1 MSGSRLLPVPE
12 PGPGV
17 SYNWRVAT
25 VGICGTDAGEFV
37 HGPRFHPVDTAH
49 PHSGHFG
56 PTIPGHEFSG
66 WVSGVGEG
74 VTGFTE
80 GDLVAVGAGVS
91 CGHCPPCQRGYTNLC
106 QEYWTVGLHSNGG
119 LAESAVVPASC
130 TFNLSNSAI
139 TPDLAAMTQPMS
151 IALHATRRGR
161 VAEGDLVTVLG
172 AGGIGSFIVHAAADA
187 GATVTA
193 VDLDPARLDTAA
205 RLGAASTLDVSAPG
219 PDQLLNDDM
228 ASVVFECTGRPD
240 SLLRALQLVADGG
253 RVVVVGHQPEP
264 VAVDFREV
272 ALDELEIIGTQA
284 HVFAQ
289 DFPAG
294 GRSDRS
300 RPGRVGRGGT
310 GGLPPGSSPRSRA
323 DPDGQRGVTP
333 DQGLVRPEFRC
344 SAATANRGLDPPSAQ
359 VPTANGAP
367 RWRNMTTTGTT
378 SRKSPIREMAR

>member
-1 MSGSRLLPVPE
+1 MRAVRYHGAGDVRLEQLPVPD
-12 PGPGV
+12 PGPGELQL
-17 SYNWRVAT
+17 RVAT
-25 VGICGTDAGEFV
+25 VGICGTDVGEFV
-37 HGPRFHPVDTAH
+37 HGPRFHPLDTAH
-49 PHSGHFG
+49 PHSGHSG
-56 PTIPGHEFSG
+56 PIIPGHEFSG
-66 WVSGVGEG
+66 WVTGVSER

-91 CGHCPPCQRGYTNLC
+91 CGVCAPCQGGHTNLC
-106 QEYWTVGLHSNGG
+106 REYWTVGLHSNGG

-151 IALHATRRGR
+151 IAVHATRRGR
-161 VAEGDLVTVLG
+161 VVEGDLVTVLG

-205 RLGAASTLDVSAPG
+205 RLGAASTLDISVPR
-219 PDQLLNDDM
+219 PDELLNGDK

-240 SLLRALQLVADGG
+240 SLLSALQLVADGG
-253 RVVVVGHQPEP
+253 RLVVVGHQPEP

-289 DFPAG
+289 DFPAAV
-294 GRSDRS
+294 D
-300 RPGRVGRGGT
+300 
-310 GGLPPGSSPRSRA
+310 LIAA
-323 DPDGQRGVTP
+323 DPDVWAEVAPTVYPLDQVVDVGLIPMAKGESPQIKVLFDPAVDTP
-333 DQGLVRPEFRC
+333 RPLRTE
-344 SAATANRGLDPPSAQ
+344 T
-359 VPTANGAP
+359 
-367 RWRNMTTTGTT
+367 
-378 SRKSPIREMAR
+378 

>member
-1 MSGSRLLPVPE
+1 MRAVRYHGAGDVRLEQLPVPD
-12 PGPGV
+12 PGPGELQL
-17 SYNWRVAT
+17 RVAT
-25 VGICGTDAGEFV
+25 VGICGTDVGEFV
-37 HGPRFHPVDTAH
+37 HGPRFHPLDTAH
-49 PHSGHFG
+49 PHSGHSG

-66 WVSGVGEG
+66 WVTGVGER

-91 CGHCPPCQRGYTNLC
+91 CGVCAPCQGGHTNLC
-106 QEYWTVGLHSNGG
+106 REYWTVGLHSNGG

-151 IALHATRRGR
+151 IAVHATRRGR
-161 VAEGDLVTVLG
+161 VIEGDLVTVLG
-172 AGGIGSFIVHAAADA
+172 AGGIGSFIVHAAAGA

-205 RLGAASTLDVSAPG
+205 RLGAASTLDVSAPR
-219 PDQLLNDDM
+219 PDGLLNGDK

-289 DFPAG
+289 DFPGAV
-294 GRSDRS
+294 D
-300 RPGRVGRGGT
+300 
-310 GGLPPGSSPRSRA
+310 LIAA
-323 DPDGQRGVTP
+323 DPGAWTEVAPMVYPLDQVVDVGLIPMAKGESPQVKVLFDPAVDTP
-333 DQGLVRPEFRC
+333 RPLRTE
-344 SAATANRGLDPPSAQ
+344 T
-359 VPTANGAP
+359 
-367 RWRNMTTTGTT
+367 
-378 SRKSPIREMAR
+378 

>member
-1 MSGSRLLPVPE
+1 MRAVRYHGAGDVRLEELPVPD
-12 PGPGV
+12 PGPGELQL
-17 SYNWRVAT
+17 RVAT

-49 PHSGHFG
+49 PHSGHSG

-66 WVSGVGEG
+66 WVTGLGKS
-74 VTGFTE
+74 VTGFSE

-91 CGHCPPCQRGYTNLC
+91 CGRCSPCLRGYTNLC

-119 LAESAVVPASC
+119 LAEAAVVPASC

-151 IALHATRRGR
+151 IAVHATRRGR
-161 VAEGDLVTVLG
+161 VVEGDLVTVLG
-172 AGGIGSFIVHAAADA
+172 AGGIGSFIVHAAAEA

-219 PDQLLNDDM
+219 PDQLLNDDK

-289 DFPAG
+289 DFPGAV
-294 GRSDRS
+294 D
-300 RPGRVGRGGT
+300 
-310 GGLPPGSSPRSRA
+310 LIAA
-323 DPDGQRGVTP
+323 DPGAWAEVAPTVYP
-333 DQGLVRPEFRC
+333 LDQVVDVGLIPMAKGESPQIKVLF
-344 SAATANRGLDPPSAQ
+344 DPSSD
-359 VPTANGAP
+359 AP
-367 RWRNMTTTGTT
+367 RPLRTE
-378 SRKSPIREMAR
+378 S